1 MKTAK
6 SKAKILLCI
15 ALVMC
20 MVSVLVTSAIQTDM
34 GKVYISELRVVDEA
48 GFEVSILLYR
58 PKTATAENPAPCII
72 TIEGWYN
79 NKEMQDLYSVELA
92 RRGYVVLATD
102 MHGHGDSEATTDA
115 DLFSAG
121 VGTDAAVQ
129 LAATLP
135 YVDNSKI
142 GMTGHSS
149 GASAGI
155 DMEIQLDN
163 EREQPLVKAALLQ
176 ASLWVTDAG
185 ENIIA
190 ELGDTRSIGVIQ
202 SKYDEFYYYADDE
215 GNAIYPADFLKS
227 CGAKNFVNFGHGELD
242 INEVESGKFYELE
255 TDGEINYRSIYQNN
269 TTHPRVHFSTTA
281 VAFAITFFEKVFP
294 APNALPAS
302 NQVWQVK
309 AAFNF
314 LGLIGIGLFVVA
326 FILVMVNTG
335 YFSILKADEEAK
347 PSSVEKKDIRW
358 YWGLLTIGAVFSG
371 VSYKICIDQIYS
383 KTTAFFNQTGPL
395 TIGAWSAICGVF
407 AIIMMLVWYNCV
419 GKMSGFNAKAVG
431 IKLSGEKLWKTVQ
444 LSLLTVFLAF
454 LILFAADY
462 FFKTDFRLWV
472 LTLKAFDAD
481 KVVIG
486 MRFLPFFLLFYVV
499 NSISCNCFN
508 YNKVGGK
515 FNTAIFGLFNAGGA
529 IVYVLIQYLT
539 YFSKGLPMWYAN
551 EGEMISGIWCYCPI
565 FFLFVTP
572 FITRAVYKKT
582 KNPYLA
588 AIVVA
593 IIITMMSVAN
603 TTTMLGGG
611 AYVAAS
617 Y

>member
-1 MKTAK
+1 MKAK
-6 SKAKILLCI
+6 KSAKILLCI
-15 ALVMC
+15 ALAFCLISVI
-20 MVSVLVTSAIQTDM
+20 VSSCIQTDM

-48 GFEVSILLYR
+48 GYEVSIQLYR
-58 PKTATAENPAPCII
+58 PRTATKENPAPAII

-102 MHGHGDSEATTDA
+102 MHGHGDSEATTSA
-115 DLFSAG
+115 DLFTAG

-135 YVDNSKI
+135 YVDKTKI

-155 DMEIQLDN
+155 DMEIELDN
-163 EREQPLVKAALLQ
+163 TREEHLVKAALLQ

-185 ENIIA
+185 NNIIA
-190 ELGDTRSIGVIQ
+190 ELGDDRSIGVIQ
-202 SKYDEFYYYADDE
+202 SKYDEFYYYADDN
-215 GNAIYPADFLKS
+215 GDPIYPAEFLKS

-242 INEVESGKFYELE
+242 IPEVESGKFYELTTNGE
-255 TDGEINYRSIYQNN
+255 TNYRAIYQNN

-294 APNALPAS
+294 APNPLPAS
-302 NQVWQVK
+302 NQVWQWK

-326 FILVMVNTG
+326 FINLMVQTS
-335 YFSILKADEEAK
+335 YFGCLKADEEVK
-347 PSSVEKKDIRW
+347 PVIVEKKNLGW
-358 YWGLLTIGAVFSG
+358 YWVPLIIGAIFSG
-371 VSYKICIDQIYS
+371 VSYKFCIDTLYS
-383 KTTAFFNQTGPL
+383 KTTNFFNQTGPL
-395 TIGAWSAICGVF
+395 TIGAWSAISGAFC
-407 AIIMMLVWYNCV
+407 IIMLTVWYFAV
-419 GKMSGFNAKAVG
+419 GKKSGFDAKAVG
-431 IKLSGEKLWKTVQ
+431 LKMDKEKVWKTIV
-444 LSLLTVFLAF
+444 LALLTVTLAF

-472 LTLKAFDAD
+472 LTLKAFDKD
-481 KVVIG
+481 KVFIG
-486 MRFLPFFLLFYVV
+486 LRFLPFFLFFYVV

-508 YNKVGGK
+508 YNNVGGK

-529 IVYVLIQYLT
+529 IGYTLIQYLT
-539 YFSKGLPMWYAN
+539 YVTKGLPMWYAN

-582 KNPYLA
+582 KNPYVA